1 VSPDTWSPES
11 LLALVEPRVR
21 VTVEGREVSVRAW
34 RYVVQGVSGQAIPV
48 YFLDTDL
55 PDNTPADRAITDE
68 LYGGGEE
75 YRLCQE
81 VVLGIGGLRMLRA
94 LGHTHLDVYHMN
106 EGHSGLLT
114 LALLEERLA
123 GRPLEEAGDDDLEA
137 VRSRCVFTTHTP
149 VPAGHDVFGLDLL
162 ERVIGTERR
171 ALLERLMSGGK
182 TIAFL
187 PVTGLLRRLPSA
199 DRLRADRREIRR
211 GERLAR
217 DAFIALLSEYG
228 YERLP
233 LVETRGQLAVRGGVI
248 DLFPPAGGPY
258 RIELFG
264 DEVESLREFDPT
276 TQRSVRDVGEIVLL
290 PLREPEEDLTAS
302 LLDFLPPDA
311 LVVLDEEPE
320 LSQQARA
327 IAERTDED
335 PEDRF
340 LAWTEAAALL
350 QQRRRM
356 VLSTLRGGI
365 PPYEE
370 VVLRFGGVEAFGG
383 QTHLLSRTLREWT
396 EQGRRVVVATAHP
409 EHVGEILSDQG
420 LTVPTVGGLEIAP
433 APGTITAVEETLS
446 RGFIFESAGLAVITD
461 SEILGWRRR
470 RSRLRFVRQGKRI
483 TSWADL
489 VSGDY
494 VVHTYH
500 GIGAYR
506 GLVHLTMNGSERDYL
521 LLEYAGS
528 DRLYVPVDQ
537 IGLVERYI
545 GVEGEAPKIHTL
557 GGAEWDREKQRVRE
571 SARELAGE
579 LLTLYAARETAPGF
593 AYSPDTPWQHEL
605 EAAFEYEETPDQWQ
619 AIQDVKRD
627 MESGKPMDR
636 LIAGDVGYGK
646 TEVALRAAFKAVMD
660 GKQVAIL
667 VPTTILAQQHFDV
680 FLRRLAPYPIKV
692 EVVSRFRTKREQTR
706 IRNELAAGQVD
717 VIVGTHR
724 LLQKDVTFHDLGLVI
739 IDEEQR
745 FGVEHKEKLKQ
756 LRKQVDVL
764 TLTATP
770 IPRTLHMSLVGL
782 RDMSVMETPPEARLP
797 IATEIREQDED
808 TVREAI
814 LREIRRGGQ
823 VYVVHNR
830 VQTIDRAAR
839 ALARIVP
846 EARIAVAHG
855 QMPEEKLERVMMDFL
870 GGRYDVLL
878 CTTIVEIGLD
888 IPRVNTVII
897 QDAHLMGLAQLY
909 QLRGRV
915 GRADRQAYCYLLF
928 PRGESL
934 TPEAEQ
940 RLQAMQEF
948 VELGSGMK
956 LAMRDLEIRG
966 AGNLLGPEQHGSIA
980 AVGFDLYCRLLD
992 QAIRELRGEM
1002 VDDTPDP
1009 TIDISVD
1016 AFIPP
1021 DYVADETQRM
1031 TLYRRLGAI
1040 QTLEVADGLAEEMQD
1055 RFGALPQPVQ
1065 HLLQAVRLRVLAKRV
1080 GAAAVGREGGQ
1091 YTIRLRP
1098 AAHLPEP
1105 VQRRLRAG
1113 YGHRVH
1119 VTPAL
1124 VAIRTQARHFLE
1136 QASEVKEVL
1145 EAVSRF
1151 SRQRA
1156 AEAVPIS

>member
-1 VSPDTWSPES
+1 MWVQGPAGAEKAYLLGA
-11 LLALVEPRVR
+11 LLADPEVAVET
-21 VTVEGREVSVRAW
+21 TVIVLPGRDA
-34 RYVVQGVSGQAIPV
+34 A
-48 YFLDTDL
+48 
-55 PDNTPADRAITDE
+55 
-68 LYGGGEE
+68 
-75 YRLCQE
+75 
-81 VVLGIGGLRMLRA
+81 
-94 LGHTHLDVYHMN
+94 
-106 EGHSGLLT
+106 
-114 LALLEERLA
+114 ERLA
-123 GRPLEEAGDDDLEA
+123 GDLPLFAPALADRLAFSPYWEGTPFVRAQPSPDA
-137 VRSRCVFTTHTP
+137 V
-149 VPAGHDVFGLDLL
+149 A
-162 ERVIGTERR
+162 EWR
-171 ALLERLMSGGK
+171 ALLERLVRGAP
-182 TIAFL
+182 TIALL
-187 PVTGLLRRLPSA
+187 PVSGLLRRLPSA
-199 DRLRADRREIRR
+199 EQLRAERHQIRR
-211 GERLAR
+211 GERLER
-217 DAFIALLSEYG
+217 DTFLALLAAYG

-233 LVETRGQLAVRGGVI
+233 LVEERGQMAVRGGVI

-264 DEVESLREFDPT
+264 DEVESLREFDPA
-276 TQRSVRDVGEIVLL
+276 TQRSIREVEEVVLL
-290 PLREPEEDLTAS
+290 PLREPEEDLTAT
-302 LLDFLPPDA
+302 LLDFLPPDS
-311 LVVLDEEPE
+311 LIVLDEEPE
-320 LSQQARA
+320 LAGQARA
-327 IAERTDED
+327 LLEHPDDEAEARHLSWTDGS
-335 PEDRF
+335 
-340 LAWTEAAALL
+340 ALL
-350 QQRRRM
+350 VDRRRL
-356 VLSTLRGGI
+356 VLSTLRGAV
-365 PPYEE
+365 PPYED
-370 VVLRFGGVEAFGG
+370 VLLRFGGVEAFGG

-396 EQGRRVVVATAHP
+396 ERGRRVVVATAHP
-409 EHVGEILSDQG
+409 ERVGEILGDQG
-420 LTVPTVGGLEIAP
+420 LTVPTVVGVESAP
-433 APGTITAVEETLS
+433 QPGTITAVEAALS
-446 RGFIFESAGLAVITD
+446 RGFVFETAALAVITD

-470 RSRLRFVRQGKRI
+470 RSRLRFARQGKRI

-489 VSGDY
+489 VPGDF
-494 VVHTYH
+494 VVHIHH
-500 GIGAYR
+500 GIGIYR

-521 LLEYAGS
+521 FLEYAGS

-545 GVEGEAPKIHTL
+545 GVESEAPKIHTL
-557 GGAEWDREKQRVRE
+557 GGAEWEREKQRVKE

-579 LLTLYAARETAPGF
+579 LLGLYAARETAPGF
-593 AYSPDTPWQHEL
+593 AYSPDTPWQQEL

-627 MESGKPMDR
+627 MESAKPMDR

-667 VPTTILAQQHFDV
+667 VPTTILAQQHYDV

-692 EVVSRFRTKREQTR
+692 EVLSRFRTRREQTR
-706 IRNELAAGQVD
+706 ILNELAEGKVD
-717 VIVGTHR
+717 VIIGTHR
-724 LLQKDVTFHDLGLVI
+724 LLQKDATFRDLGLVI

-797 IATEIREQDED
+797 IQTEIREHDEAL
-808 TVREAI
+808 VREAI
-814 LREIRRGGQ
+814 LREMERGGQ

-839 ALARIVP
+839 AIARIVP

-870 GGRYDVLL
+870 GGRSDVLV

-888 IPRVNTVII
+888 IPRVNSVII

-915 GRADRQAYCYLLF
+915 GRADRQAYCYLLY
-928 PRGESL
+928 PRSEKL

-966 AGNLLGPEQHGSIA
+966 AGNLLGPEQHGYIS

-1009 TIDISVD
+1009 TIDINVD

-1021 DYVADETQRM
+1021 VYVADETQRM
-1031 TLYRRLGAI
+1031 SLYRRLGGVPS
-1040 QTLEVADGLAEEMQD
+1040 LEATDRLAEEFHD
-1055 RFGALPQPVQ
+1055 RFGDPPPPVQ

-1080 GAAAVGREGGQ
+1080 GAAAVVRESGQ

-1105 VQRRLRAG
+1105 VQRRLRIA
-1113 YGHRVH
+1113 YGQRVH

-1136 QASEVKEVL
+1136 QAGEIREVL

-1151 SRQRA
+1151 SRQRT
-1156 AEAVPIS
+1156 EETLPIS

>member
-1 VSPDTWSPES
+1 MLNGLLPLLRESPPYALIRGALRERRPTWVQGPAEAEKAYLLAS
-11 LLALVEPRVR
+11 LLTNPEAGVGTAVIVLP
-21 VTVEGREVSVRAW
+21 GRDA
-34 RYVVQGVSGQAIPV
+34 A
-48 YFLDTDL
+48 
-55 PDNTPADRAITDE
+55 
-68 LYGGGEE
+68 
-75 YRLCQE
+75 
-81 VVLGIGGLRMLRA
+81 
-94 LGHTHLDVYHMN
+94 
-106 EGHSGLLT
+106 
-114 LALLEERLA
+114 ERLA
-123 GRPLEEAGDDDLEA
+123 GDLTLFAPELADRLGFSPYWEGTPYIRTQPSLDA
-137 VRSRCVFTTHTP
+137 V
-149 VPAGHDVFGLDLL
+149 A
-162 ERVIGTERR
+162 EWR
-171 ALLERLMSGGK
+171 ALLERLATGTP
-182 TIAFL
+182 TIALL
-187 PVTGLLRRLPSA
+187 PVSGLLRRLPSVEQ
-199 DRLRADRREIRR
+199 LRAERSQIRR
-211 GERLAR
+211 GERLERDVLLAR
-217 DAFIALLSEYG
+217 LAAYG

-233 LVETRGQLAVRGGVI
+233 LVEARGQMAVRGGVV
-248 DLFPPAGGPY
+248 DVFPPAGGPY
-258 RIELFG
+258 RVELLG
-264 DEVESLREFDPT
+264 DEMESLREFDPA
-276 TQRSVRDVGEIVLL
+276 TQRSVREVSEIILL
-290 PLREPEEDLTAS
+290 PLREPEENLTAT
-302 LLDFLPPDA
+302 LHDFLPPDA
-311 LVVLDEEPE
+311 LLVLDEEPE
-320 LSQQARA
+320 LGQQARA
-327 IAERTDED
+327 LLEYPDEEAEEHYV
-335 PEDRF
+335 PW
-340 LAWTEAAALL
+340 AEAMGHLETR
-350 QQRRRM
+350 QRL
-356 VLSTLRGGI
+356 VLSSLHGAVA
-365 PPYEE
+365 PYAE
-370 VVLRFGGVEAFGG
+370 VLLRFGGVEAFGG

-396 EQGRRVVVATAHP
+396 DQGRRVVVATAHP
-409 EHVGEILSDQG
+409 ERIGEILGDQG
-420 LTVPTVGGLEIAP
+420 LTVPTVAGVERAP
-433 APGTITAVEETLS
+433 EPGTITAVEAALS
-446 RGFIFESAGLAVITD
+446 RGFVFEEAALAVITD

-483 TSWADL
+483 ASWADL
-489 VSGDY
+489 APGDY
-494 VVHTYH
+494 VVHIHH
-500 GIGAYR
+500 GIGVYR

-521 LLEYAGS
+521 FLEYAGS

-545 GVEGEAPKIHTL
+545 GVEGQAPKIHTL
-557 GGAEWDREKQRVRE
+557 GGAEWEREKQRVKE

-593 AYSPDTPWQHEL
+593 SYSPDTPWQHEL

-627 MESGKPMDR
+627 MESAKPMDR

-667 VPTTILAQQHFDV
+667 VPTTILAQQHYDV
-680 FLRRLAPYPIKV
+680 FLRRLAPYPINV

-706 IRNELAAGQVD
+706 ILTALTEGKID
-717 VIVGTHR
+717 VIIGTHR
-724 LLQKDVTFHDLGLVI
+724 LLQKDVTFRDLGLVI

-797 IATEIREQDED
+797 IATEIRESNESLI
-808 TVREAI
+808 REAI
-814 LREIRRGGQ
+814 LREMERGGQ

-839 ALARIVP
+839 AIARIVS
-846 EARIAVAHG
+846 EARLAVAHG

-870 GGRYDVLL
+870 GGRSDVLV

-888 IPRVNTVII
+888 IPRVNTVIV

-915 GRADRQAYCYLLF
+915 GRADRQAYCYLLY
-928 PRGESL
+928 PRGEKL

-966 AGNLLGPEQHGSIA
+966 AGNLLGPEQHGYIS

-1009 TIDISVD
+1009 TIDINVD

-1021 DYVADETQRM
+1021 EYVADETQRM
-1031 TLYRRLGAI
+1031 SLYRRLGAAPS
-1040 QTLEVADGLAEEMQD
+1040 LEVTDRLAEEIHD
-1055 RFGALPQPVQ
+1055 RFGDPPPPVV
-1065 HLLQAVRLRVLAKRV
+1065 HLLAAVRLRVLAKRV
-1080 GAAAVGREGGQ
+1080 GTAALLREGGQ

-1098 AAHLPEP
+1098 AAHLPDG
-1105 VQRRLRAG
+1105 VQRRLRVA
-1113 YGHRVH
+1113 YGPRVH

-1124 VAIRTQARHFLE
+1124 VTIHAQARHFLE
-1136 QASEVKEVL
+1136 QAGEIREVL

-1151 SRQRA
+1151 SRQRTE
-1156 AEAVPIS
+1156 EALPTS